1 MAYPYGPTPTAG
13 FMTHVTC
20 RLTEEG
26 REREGN
32 VDPPSYQNPATRP

>member
-13 FMTHVTC
+13 FMT
-20 RLTEEG
+20 EEG

-32 VDPPSYQNPATRP
+32 VDPPKLPEPSYAPLT